1 MPLLL
6 YKMKQGEFVRCK
18 QTDYQLYEGNIYPFV
33 EFGDQLRAL
42 NDYCFLVAQAVQ
54 EELLEKQSQLFHSKS
69 CPEEELYWLAPFT
82 RTELLLGME
91 EQQAQWE
98 WAACISAA
106 HLVMLLYA
114 FLERTLREVYQW
126 FCEEK
131 WLCQKQPV
139 KNPKVYSWLY
149 QLLDMD
155 ADTFCQQYPQMFQ
168 RLEQCRRIRNNFAH
182 QSPEGGSGQMWDNL
196 RLIDLFNLLSEILY
210 LLEDR
215 CLQQLNA

>member
-1 MPLLL
+1 
-6 YKMKQGEFVRCK
+6 
-18 QTDYQLYEGNIYPFV
+18 
-33 EFGDQLRAL
+33 
-42 NDYCFLVAQAVQ
+42 
-54 EELLEKQSQLFHSKS
+54 
-69 CPEEELYWLAPFT
+69 
-82 RTELLLGME
+82 
-91 EQQAQWE
+91 
-98 WAACISAA
+98 
-106 HLVMLLYA
+106 MLLYA

-182 QSPEGGSGQMWDNL
+182 QSLEGGSGQIWDNL

-215 CLQQLNA
+215 CLQKLNA